1 MRFEPLLRIAVRWS
15 ITGKKS
21 AHSSGLKFASLGIA
35 VGVIA
40 LIVVL
45 SVMNGLQQQYIE
57 SLLET
62 TSFHIR
68 ARELK
73 KATSIYLPITCDKIA

>member
-1 MRFEPLLRIAVRWS
+1 MIKTSDEKKQRRMLSGMRFGLPLYIAIRWS

-45 SVMNGLQQQYIE
+45 SVMNGLQLQ
-57 SLLET
+57 
-62 TSFHIR
+62 
-68 ARELK
+68 
-73 KATSIYLPITCDKIA
+73 